1 MKRVSIFGATG
12 SVGLSTLD
20 LVRRDPQ
27 SYRVVALTANSDVDS
42 LAAQA
47 RETGAQV
54 AVIAQDRLYGALRD
68 ALAGSGIEAAAGEQA
83 LVEAA
88 GLDADW
94 TMAAIVGCAGLKPTM
109 AALKRGGAVALAN
122 KESLVSAGGLMM
134 QAATASSAT
143 LLPVDSEHNAIFQC
157 LSLIHI

>member
-88 GLDADW
+88 GLDCW
-94 TMAAIVGCAGLKPTM
+94 
-109 AALKRGGAVALAN
+109 GG
-122 KESLVSAGGLMM
+122 
-134 QAATASSAT
+134 
-143 LLPVDSEHNAIFQC
+143 QC
-157 LSLIHI
+157 IWEG